1 MFSASRA
8 QSRTC
13 SSYAETRKHAQ
24 RERFRQAERRAEL
37 VRAMPRRE
45 NMPKGNVFGKP
56 SAEPNLFE
64 LCRGEKT
71 CPKGTFSA
79 SRAQSQA
86 MLGLCRGEKT
96 CPKERLVCRARNS
109 LHGTRCKHARQTRY
123 KSSGI
128 LFYPSIYLMYR
139 RPWTCIL
146 NPASDCCNSRLWP
159 RIQVPTH
166 PRTPASNRGF
176 CRKSDRNEIT
186 ALLVRH
192 GI

>member
-1 MFSASRA
+1 M
-8 QSRTC
+8 
-13 SSYAETRKHAQ
+13 
-24 RERFRQAERRAEL
+24 
-37 VRAMPRRE
+37 
-45 NMPKGNVFGKP
+45 NVFGKP

-86 MLGLCRGEKT
+86 MLELCRGEKT
-96 CPKERLVCRARNS
+96 CPKGTFSASRAQSQAMLELCRGEKTCPERTISLPRQKQPARHT
-109 LHGTRCKHARQTRY
+109 LQARPTDPVQIIRNIVLPIY
-123 KSSGI
+123 I
-128 LFYPSIYLMYR
+128 LDV
-139 RPWTCIL
+139 
-146 NPASDCCNSRLWP
+146 PASLDRHAASDRCNSRLWS

-176 CRKSDRNEIT
+176 CRESVRNEFT
-186 ALLVRH
+186 ALLVQQ

>member
-1 MFSASRA
+1 
-8 QSRTC
+8 
-13 SSYAETRKHAQ
+13 
-24 RERFRQAERRAEL
+24 
-37 VRAMPRRE
+37 MPRRE
-45 NMPKGNVFGKP
+45 NLPKGNVSGKP
-56 SAEPNLFE
+56 SAEPSLLE

-71 CPKGTFSA
+71 CPKGTFPA

-86 MLGLCRGEKT
+86 CLSYAEARKHA
-96 CPKERLVCRARNS
+96 PKERLVCRARNS

-123 KSSGI
+123 KSSAI

-166 PRTPASNRGF
+166 PRTPASGRGLLTEI
-176 CRKSDRNEIT
+176 RQKRNYSIVDT
-186 ALLVRH
+186 TWYIIVLF
-192 GI
+192 

>member
-8 QSRTC
+8 QS
-13 SSYAETRKHAQ
+13 
-24 RERFRQAERRAEL
+24 QAML
-37 VRAMPRRE
+37 
-45 NMPKGNVFGKP
+45 
-56 SAEPNLFE
+56 E

-86 MLGLCRGEKT
+86 MLELCRGEKT
-96 CPKERLVCRARNS
+96 CPKGTFPASRAQSRTCSSYAEARKHAPKERLVCRARNS

-123 KSSGI
+123 KSSAI

-146 NPASDCCNSRLWP
+146 NPTAATRGYGRVFKFRP
-159 RIQVPTH
+159 
-166 PRTPASNRGF
+166 PRTPASGRGLLTEI
-176 CRKSDRNEIT
+176 RQKRNYSIVDT
-186 ALLVRH
+186 H

>member
-1 MFSASRA
+1 M
-8 QSRTC
+8 
-13 SSYAETRKHAQ
+13 
-24 RERFRQAERRAEL
+24 
-37 VRAMPRRE
+37 
-45 NMPKGNVFGKP
+45 NVFGKP

-86 MLGLCRGEKT
+86 MLELCRGEKT
-96 CPKERLVCRARNS
+96 CPKGTFPASRAQSQACLSYAEARKHAPKERLVCRARNS

-123 KSSGI
+123 KSSAI

-159 RIQVPTH
+159 RIQVPTP
-166 PRTPASNRGF
+166 PRTPASGRGLLTEI
-176 CRKSDRNEIT
+176 RKKRNYSIVGTTRYIIVYHFIEK
-186 ALLVRH
+186 R
-192 GI
+192 